1 MDLSIKRIETID
13 DFEKVYQLDLKVWG
27 TEPVPVHQILTAA
40 KNGGIVLGSFL
51 EERLVGF
58 VTALLGLKTVKFIF
72 VPIRWALIQNTEIT
86 ESALN

>member
-1 MDLSIKRIETID
+1 MDLWIKRIETID

-58 VTALLGLKTVKFIF
+58 LYSFAGFKT
-72 VPIRWALIQNTEIT
+72 R
-86 ESALN
+86 